1 MKKSFKYRLF
11 TNKTQETKLAG
22 LFNSARFLYNCGLEH
37 RIVCYKQWHK
47 SVNYYD
53 QANTLKEIR
62 SFDEGIAQLN
72 FSASQNILRQLDKA
86 FQAFF
91 RRIKS
96 GDKPGFP
103 RFKGIDYFHSITFPT
118 YGDGIKLKKGK
129 LYIQNVGSV
138 RINLHRDIE
147 GTIKT
152 VTIKKQNGRF
162 YASFS
167 CDEVPQNILPAS
179 TKEIGID
186 VGIKAFVVM
195 SDGEAIDNP
204 KYLKQSETK
213 LKETQSLY
221 SKKRSKDLKRKL
233 SRLHKKVGNQ
243 RKDFQHKLSRKIV
256 DEFGFIFVEKLQP
269 KEMVKSNFRVLNK
282 YINDAA
288 WTQFFDFLSYKAE
301 NAGRTL
307 IKVNPK
313 NTTQACS
320 GCGKIVPKD
329 LGVRIHNCPHCG
341 LVLDRDLNAAINIY
355 RLGHSL
361 CFEQEAVCFS

>member
-11 TNKTQETKLAG
+11 TNKTQETKLSD
-22 LFNSARFLYNCGLEH
+22 LFGSARYLYNNALEH
-37 RIVCYKQWHK
+37 RIICYKQWKK
-47 SVNYYD
+47 SINYYD

-72 FSASQNILRQLDKA
+72 FSSSQNILRQLDKA
-86 FQAFF
+86 FQSFF
-91 RRIKS
+91 RRIKQ
-96 GDKPGFP
+96 GQKAGFP
-103 RFKGIDYFHSITFPT
+103 RFKGKNRFNSTTFPT

-138 RINLHRDIE
+138 RINLHRPLE
-147 GTIKT
+147 GVIKT
-152 VTIKKQNGRF
+152 VTVKKQNGRF

-179 TKEIGID
+179 TKEIALD
-186 VGIKAFVVM
+186 VGIKSFAVM
-195 SDGEAIDNP
+195 SDGQVVDNP

-213 LKETQSLY
+213 LKETQSQY
-221 SKKRSKDLKRKL
+221 SKKRSKNLKRKL
-233 SRLHKKVGNQ
+233 GCLHEKVSNQ

-256 DEFGFIFVEKLQP
+256 NDFGFIFVEKLQP
-269 KEMVKSNFRVLNK
+269 KQMVKNNFKILNK

-288 WTQFFDFLSYKAE
+288 WTQFFNFLRYKAE
-301 NAGRTL
+301 SAGRAL
-307 IKVNPK
+307 VEVNPK

-320 GCGKIVPKD
+320 ACGKIVPKD
-329 LGVRIHNCPHCG
+329 LSVRVHICPYCG
-341 LVLDRDLNAAINIY
+341 LVLDRDYNAALNIF

-361 CFEQEAVCFS
+361 CFTQEAA